1 MGKYAAHTKVPAAQS
16 RTEIESTLRRYGADQ
31 FFYGQKPGLVAVGF
45 RAKGRHIRFTMSVP
59 DENTDAQKYR
69 QRWRALLLS
78 IKAKLESVASGI
90 EEFDEAFMAQLILP
104 DGRTMA
110 EATLPQIAQAY
121 ETGKMPPLLG
131 FDK

>member
-1 MGKYAAHTKVPAAQS
+1 MPYAAKTKVPASQT
-16 RTEIESTLRRYGADQ
+16 RNEIEATLKRYGADQ
-31 FFYGQKPGLVAVGF
+31 FYYGQKPGVVAVAF
-45 RAKGRHIRFTMSVP
+45 RAKGRHVRFTMSVP
-59 DENTDAQKYR
+59 DEAKQSQVYR
-69 QRWRALLLS
+69 QRWRALLLC
-78 IKAKLESVASGI
+78 IKAKLESVSSGI

-121 ETGKMPPLLG
+121 ESGKMPPLLG